1 MHRAKTLDGT
11 DVAVK
16 IQYPG
21 IDKAIRSDLKN
32 IDMLETVLRASTMG
46 KLDVKQ
52 SLEEQLFRQYFLPQ
66 EATFKTQK
74 WQSVEPPTREHDF
87 IRLKRGD
94 NRQALAMQ
102 LGLATN
108 ILEAVSLELRD
119 GIHPNAELG
128 TALATAV
135 KLHVN
140 VEGGYGPTWQ
150 LQHRETLASL
160 LAAVDGLSDAAVKG
174 FARCLAG

>member
-1 MHRAKTLDGT
+1 MRQQ
-11 DVAVK
+11 VAACTARRK
-16 IQYPG
+16 
-21 IDKAIRSDLKN
+21 RTR
-32 IDMLETVLRASTMG
+32 LEVLFSER
-46 KLDVKQ
+46 
-52 SLEEQLFRQYFLPQ
+52 PQ
-66 EATFKTQK
+66 Q
-74 WQSVEPPTREHDF
+74 
-87 IRLKRGD
+87 
-94 NRQALAMQ
+94 
-102 LGLATN
+102 
-108 ILEAVSLELRD
+108 
-119 GIHPNAELG
+119 LG